1 MRRLGEILLE
11 RGYASVGELH
21 TALEASHR
29 HKGRLGTQLLRLGF
43 VTEKQLLEA
52 LAEQTGCPLL
62 PREVLRSTSA
72 EVRKLVPPEDLRRL
86 QAVPF
91 AIHHGRLQVAMTNPR
106 DRAAIEEIQNLT
118 EMLIET
124 YVGTESSIGAAI
136 HAIASE
142 NRTKK
147 AVSTTA
153 PPPVKESR
161 SLAPD
166 TGWDKLW
173 KGEMPSAD
181 QLLRPLEE
189 WSGHLETSIRYA
201 SYPSL
206 APVVDPDSVQ
216 GSGYLDEEEFE
227 RALIES
233 ETRDDV
239 GRALLS
245 YAARFLTR
253 LCLFS
258 VFKEQVHGWL
268 AHGMGPV
275 LEDLQAYS
283 LPLERPS
290 IFGVLSKTATH
301 LQGKMP
307 PGQNNMG
314 ILQCLGEAPGEDVVL
329 IPFQVKGRIVG
340 FVLGDIPGQGTI
352 GVPVQDIQTAATAA
366 GIALEM
372 MILKRKISRSLQR

>member
-52 LAEQTGCPLL
+52 LAEQTGCPPL

-142 NRTKK
+142 NREKK

-153 PPPVKESR
+153 PTPESR
-161 SLAPD
+161 SVALD
-166 TGWDKLW
+166 TGWNKLW

-189 WSGHLETSIRYA
+189 QPEHLETSIRYA

-245 YAARFLTR
+245 YSARFLTR

-283 LPLERPS
+283 LPLDKPS
-290 IFGVLSKTATH
+290 IFGVLSKTGTH

-307 PGQNNMG
+307 PGQNNLG

-340 FVLGDIPGQGTI
+340 FVLGDIPGQNTI
-352 GVPVQDIQTAATAA
+352 SVPVQDIQTAATAA

>member
-11 RGYASVGELH
+11 RGYASVAELH

-52 LAEQTGCPLL
+52 LAEQTGCPPL
-62 PREVLRSTSA
+62 PREILRSTSA
-72 EVRKLVPPEDLRRL
+72 EVRKLVPPQDLRRL

-106 DRAAIEEIQNLT
+106 DRAAVEEIQNLT

-136 HAIASE
+136 QAIASE
-142 NRTKK
+142 SRRKRPVPSDTREQENRHNT
-147 AVSTTA
+147 
-153 PPPVKESR
+153 
-161 SLAPD
+161 PD
-166 TGWDKLW
+166 TGWNKLW

-181 QLLRPLEE
+181 QLIQPLEE
-189 WSGHLETSIRYA
+189 WPGHLETSIRYA

-233 ETRDDV
+233 ETRDDI

-245 YAARFLTR
+245 YTARFLTR

-283 LPLERPS
+283 LPLDQPS

-301 LQGKMP
+301 LQGRMP